1 MSLLRSIFGPGT
13 LSSYRQPDYR
23 RTRRDS
29 NELPRWAAEASAS
42 TFNPSFP
49 PRPITESLYQP
60 SGQVRLPRTFS
71 PSADPTL
78 LDIRRREK
86 QLEQHLQ
93 SLLDAQAE
101 GLIEGLE
108 GRPGQ
113 DDIMSTGSSTP
124 TLRTAQ
130 STYTDGLPTG
140 KPRRKPGLR
149 SARKGIRRAI
159 EELAAVKQEEGTL
172 LSNDLM
178 ENEATLDQI
187 LGWERKRAGLTRTID
202 DIQRDNTNERL
213 DELAEEARKLED
225 QIMDMEARLAKMKT
239 RHRQLVDEISGIENS
254 VQSKLSSYKASL
266 ELLDSEVKSF
276 LRRPPIPSDRKTE
289 GTFLAL
295 PAQRRT
301 LDLAKDYWEKRHTE
315 LERDQ
320 QRIENDQSALSE
332 GAAMWDS
339 VVKMITT
346 FEVRLYEDMQGIAS
360 KPSEGRDRA
369 SEQASRME
377 SLMEGM
383 DSVMSDLEDRLE
395 IAEGKNWSLLVCCIG
410 AELEA
415 FRQGR
420 DILQQAFS
428 AGTSDRQNFEQ
439 KAPANQ
445 AKTNGST
452 SSSSSPELAFRPTLT
467 RQDSQ
472 DHDGPDPELLISHQD
487 TDTD

>member
-1 MSLLRSIFGPGT
+1 MSLLRSIFGPGA

-49 PRPITESLYQP
+49 PKPITESLYQP

-101 GLIEGLE
+101 GLIAGLE
-108 GRPGQ
+108 GRTDQ
-113 DDIMSTGSSTP
+113 DDHLSTGSSTP
-124 TLRTAQ
+124 TLRTAR
-130 STYTDGLPTG
+130 STYTDGAAARP
-140 KPRRKPGLR
+140 PRRKPGLR

-172 LSNDLM
+172 LSNDLT
-178 ENEATLDQI
+178 ENEATLDHI
-187 LGWERKRAGLTRTID
+187 LGWERKRAGLTRTIE
-202 DIQRDNTNERL
+202 DIQRENISERV
-213 DELAEEARKLED
+213 DELAEEAMKLED
-225 QIMDMEARLAKMKT
+225 QIMDMEARLAQMKT

-266 ELLDSEVKSF
+266 ELLDSEVNSF

-301 LDLAKDYWEKRHTE
+301 LDLAKDYWEKRRTE
-315 LERDQ
+315 LERDR
-320 QRIENDQSALSE
+320 QRIETDQSALSE
-332 GAAMWDS
+332 GAAMWES

-346 FEVRLYEDMQGIAS
+346 FEVRLQEDMQGMAS
-360 KPSEGRDRA
+360 KPSKGRDRA

-383 DSVMSDLEDRLE
+383 DSVMSDLEDKLE
-395 IAEGKNWSLLVCCIG
+395 IAEGKNWNLLVCCMG

-420 DILQQAFS
+420 EILQQAFS
-428 AGTSDRQNFEQ
+428 AGTIDGVDSLSA
-439 KAPANQ
+439 AP